1 MDKFNKLKLKEKFD
15 ENINEIKKLY
25 NLNNQNDKNKF
36 KKDKY
41 KILLEI
47 NKFIHKVINF
57 EEILSDRHS
66 DLFTEDQVNNIQI
79 KLADFGSIQYEQDLK
94 NEDYYPE
101 VTTRYYRDP
110 RVVLGIK
117 YDKTIDDHA
126 LVCTLHE
133 LKTGIIKYNPDLLR
147 DNDQETI
154 KSLDFYHIILFIKD
168 NLIKDSWLKA
178 CTKYTLLDELKAIA
192 IT

>member
-15 ENINEIKKLY
+15 ENINEIKKQY
-25 NLNNQNDKNKF
+25 NLNNENDKNKF

-47 NKFIHKVINF
+47 NKFIHKIINF
-57 EEILSDRHS
+57 EEILSDRQS
-66 DLFTEDQVNNIQI
+66 DLFTEDQINNIQI

-110 RVVLGIK
+110 RVVLGIR
-117 YDKTIDDHA
+117 YDKTIDNHA
-126 LVCTLHE
+126 IDCTLYE
-133 LKTGIIKYNPDLLR
+133 LKTGIIKYNPDLLK
-147 DNDQETI
+147 DDDTENNY
-154 KSLDFYHIILFIKD
+154 SLDYYHILLFLKDEIIKE
-168 NLIKDSWLKA
+168 SWLKS
-178 CTKYTLLDELKAIA
+178 CKKYDLLDELKNVLN
-192 IT
+192 